1 MKYNLK
7 KGNML
12 QIPFSTTSTIK
23 SMDFANV
30 SRTNVSRI
38 TDQGEFEEVRSR
50 MSALNEGHN
59 YDENILLW
67 KYHDHGFGM
76 RGGAR
81 LG

>member
-1 MKYNLK
+1 
-7 KGNML
+7 
-12 QIPFSTTSTIK
+12 
-23 SMDFANV
+23 
-30 SRTNVSRI
+30 
-38 TDQGEFEEVRSR
+38 